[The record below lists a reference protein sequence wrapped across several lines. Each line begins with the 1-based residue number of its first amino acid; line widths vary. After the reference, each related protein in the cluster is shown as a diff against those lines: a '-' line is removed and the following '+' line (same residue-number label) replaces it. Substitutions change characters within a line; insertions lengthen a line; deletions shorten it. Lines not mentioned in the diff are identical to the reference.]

1 MPSGYRS
8 NGVDFDD
15 LFDPYVQGPK
25 SIDTGRRV
33 AGVDLSQRYAHIQYG
48 TKRADVGYRV
58 SGTDVSNLWA
68 AKGSASYNDAL
79 VIPFGVYSAQSTD
92 SHDAGASL
100 TFTINPDGTWSIAMT
115 ALHSPTGT
123 SGNPVSGTWHKAPA
137 AGVGNNYEMQATAQ
151 FTVSNGY
158 NGDTPASPTYTATTG
173 WLPLSAARQLI
184 ADTSHL
190 SGGGAGSGMVDVS
203 GHWTINIRKVG
214 GTQVKTSTLQA
225 DVEATV

>member
-1 MPSGYRS
+1 MKSK
-8 NGVDFDD
+8 GVNFSD
-15 LFDPYVQGPK
+15 LFDPDVVGDGP
-25 SIDTGRRV
+25 TAPGYMV
-33 AGVDLSQRYAHIQYG
+33 NGVPLRFARIKYG
-48 TKRADVGYRV
+48 TKRADIGYAEKGV
-58 SGTDVSNLWA
+58 DLSNKWA
-68 AKGSASYNDAL
+68 AKGTASYNDAL
-79 VIPFGVYSAQSTD
+79 VIPFGIYSASSTD

-100 TFTINPDGTWSIAMT
+100 TFTINPDGTWSIAMA

-123 SGNPVSGTWHKAPA
+123 SGTPVSGTWHKAPA

-158 NGDTPASPTYTATTG
+158 TGIDEAAPSYTATTG

-184 ADTSHL
+184 ADTSHI
-190 SGGGAGSGMVDVS
+190 SGGGAGSGLVDVS